1 MSQAKSHAAAVRALK
16 KKDSV
21 LAGVIS
27 QIGPCQLKR
36 RGGTFELIARSIL
49 SQQISVAAA
58 RTIRRRL
65 EDLLPG
71 RRITPDGYAALT
83 EQQLAAIGISRQKR
97 GYLGDLCQKVL
108 SGEVNFRRLA
118 RLRDEHVI
126 EELTQVKGIG
136 VWTAQMFL
144 LAGLG
149 RPDVFAPDDLG
160 LQNAMKRLY
169 GDHLTTRDDFLQLAS
184 VWQPHRSVACWYLWQ
199 WLDS

>member
-1 MSQAKSHAAAVRALK
+1 MSQANPHTAAVRTLK
-16 KKDSV
+16 RNDPI
-21 LAGVIS
+21 LAEVIT
-27 QIGPCQLKR
+27 QLGPCQLKR

-65 EDLLPG
+65 EGLLPG
-71 RRITPDGYAALT
+71 RRITADGYAALS
-83 EQQLAAIGISRQKR
+83 EEQLAGIGVSRQKR
-97 GYLGDLCQKVL
+97 GYLGDLCRKVQT
-108 SGEVNFRRLA
+108 GEVNFRRLA
-118 RLRDEHVI
+118 RLDDDRVI
-126 EELTQVKGIG
+126 AELTQVKGIG

-160 LQNAMKRLY
+160 LQNAMRRLY
-169 GDHLTTRDDFLQLAS
+169 GEHLQTKDDFLQIAA
-184 VWQPHRSVACWYLWQ
+184 VWQPCRSVACWYLWQ